1 MASQVFVGTSGFSFD
16 DWVGPV
22 YPGPL
27 PKSQWLTFYE
37 QSLGFNA
44 VEVNY
49 TYYQMP
55 SVRTMQGLVRKTSD
69 AFRFTVKT
77 HRRMTHDIL
86 QPGRSI
92 LDDAAAFKEFR
103 DGLRPMLDAGRL
115 GCVLAQFPYTFTD
128 TPETRSYLE
137 SVIDRLGDLGLV
149 VEFRHRSWVT
159 GEIVA
164 RLRRRQVGWCVV
176 DEPQLSRL
184 MPWTGEVTSENAYV
198 RFHGRNAAQWFGTST
213 TDRYHYLY
221 SEAEL
226 GDLAGKVADLTKSA
240 KSLYVFFNN
249 CHAGSA
255 AKNARQ
261 FRDLLAQQGL
271 LSPQPA

>member
-1 MASQVFVGTSGFSFD
+1 MTAPAVFLGTSGFSFD

-22 YPGPL
+22 YPERL
-27 PKSQWLTFYE
+27 PKTQWLTFYE

-55 SVRTMQGLVRKTSD
+55 SVRTMQGLVRKTSP

-77 HRRMTHDIL
+77 HRRLTHDIR
-86 QPGRSI
+86 QPDGSI
-92 LDDAAAFKEFR
+92 LDDAGAFQEFR
-103 DGLRPMLDAGRL
+103 DGLRPMQDAGRL
-115 GCVLAQFPYTFTD
+115 GCVLAQFPYAFTD
-128 TPETRSYLE
+128 TPQTRIY
-137 SVIDRLGDLGLV
+137 VDDMMDRLGDLGLV

-159 GEIVA
+159 PETFA
-164 RLRRRQVGWCVV
+164 RLRRRQVGWCAV

-184 MPWTGEVTSENAYV
+184 MPWAGEVTSENAYV

-213 TDRYHYLY
+213 ADRYNYLY
-221 SEAEL
+221 PEAEL
-226 GDLAGKVADLTKSA
+226 RDLAGKTTELA
-240 KSLYVFFNN
+240 KPAKALYVFFNN

-261 FRDLLAQQGL
+261 FRALL
-271 LSPQPA
+271 